1 MKQISIWS
9 LFVICTLRIAAY
21 FKKPLIAMMF
31 FQSILSSQSTP
42 VPVSVPA
49 SVTVRMC
56 VDAALTAHPVASMA
70 EARVDAA
77 NAKYD
82 ESGGALLPQL
92 RFSARAIG
100 LSHVEPTSIKLPIP
114 GSQPITLFP
123 SIDHQY
129 GARLSLTQ
137 PLFAGF
143 RLSSAKEMARLAAEA
158 SVEERL
164 RDRADLAL
172 QVEQAYWTW
181 VQALEAQ
188 DVLEKVLV
196 QMTEHEK
203 LVRRLVEQ
211 GLSTSSDLLNIRVK
225 RSDVHVR
232 LIDARTGADL
242 ARMALN
248 NFIGNPLET
257 PLVPAESPLQYLDV
271 KADSLSNHPD
281 VRADAFADRPDIRA
295 LSLRKSISEESL
307 SAARGGWYPQIS
319 LAANVDYAR
328 PNSRIIPPQDKFS
341 DTWDVGIQLQWT
353 VWDWQTTSAQAEQ
366 AQASVRQAE
375 AGLQL
380 MTNAAKLEVAQY
392 SRRLRDAR
400 EQVAAARLG
409 VEAAEESRRIVGE
422 KFQAGTSSNTEV
434 LDADVALLQAK
445 LNLTKAGA
453 EFRLAE
459 ARLRRATGELP

>member
-1 MKQISIWS
+1 
-9 LFVICTLRIAAY
+9 
-21 FKKPLIAMMF
+21 
-31 FQSILSSQSTP
+31 
-42 VPVSVPA
+42 
-49 SVTVRMC
+49 
-56 VDAALTAHPVASMA
+56 
-70 EARVDAA
+70 
-77 NAKYD
+77 
-82 ESGGALLPQL
+82 
-92 RFSARAIG
+92 
-100 LSHVEPTSIKLPIP
+100 
-114 GSQPITLFP
+114 
-123 SIDHQY
+123 
-129 GARLSLTQ
+129 
-137 PLFAGF
+137 
-143 RLSSAKEMARLAAEA
+143 
-158 SVEERL
+158 
-164 RDRADLAL
+164 
-172 QVEQAYWTW
+172 
-181 VQALEAQ
+181 
-188 DVLEKVLV
+188 
-196 QMTEHEK
+196 
-203 LVRRLVEQ
+203 
-211 GLSTSSDLLNIRVK
+211 VK